1 MNSYIKYK
9 LLLTECRLLIV
20 TYLYQN
26 NNPSTECKASTSI
39 SNSSMNHLRHGL
51 HYSNYTQLITALLT
65 THSIKL
71 HSALYCPSYN
81 LERSR
86 RSENQQQESRRN

>member
-1 MNSYIKYK
+1 MNNYIKYK
-9 LLLTECRLLIV
+9 ILLTECRLLIV

-51 HYSNYTQLITALLT
+51 HNSNYTQLITALLT
-65 THSIKL
+65 THSQSNYIQL
-71 HSALYCPSYN
+71 YTALAII
-81 LERSR
+81 
-86 RSENQQQESRRN
+86 

>member
-9 LLLTECRLLIV
+9 ILLTECRLLIV

-39 SNSSMNHLRHGL
+39 SNSS
-51 HYSNYTQLITALLT
+51 TDFITAT
-65 THSIKL
+65 TH
-71 HSALYCPSYN
+71 N
-81 LERSR
+81 L
-86 RSENQQQESRRN
+86 